1 MSIQGTERENVH
13 TPLQP
18 TNIARIALTITLM
31 ITLGFSGLLTMT
43 FASLVSNEP
52 TQRALADPR
61 FSSTSPLGST
71 SHLGS
76 QPTPTPLLLPSPS
89 PTGPLPP
96 ALPQAITILQA
107 QNHLLYH
114 GNTSLPEIALTFDDG
129 PNPYYTPQI
138 LTILQHYNVKAT
150 FFCIGRLVADY
161 PALVKQE
168 FAAGHTIGNHS
179 WSHPNMALLT
189 PASLQLQLSR
199 TSDAIEAAIG
209 VRPAFFRPPYGRMS
223 VQELTQVYH
232 DGLVTVVWNDE
243 GQDWT
248 RPGVNVIIQR
258 ILGLARNGAI
268 ILMHDGGGDRSQ
280 TVAALP
286 FIINGLQ
293 QRDFQFVT
301 IQQMLKD
308 LQQHTSVPGRDNTP
322 PGSPLPLM
330 IPAAW
335 KREPAM

>member
-1 MSIQGTERENVH
+1 MSIQGTERQNVH

-18 TNIARIALTITLM
+18 TSIARIALTLTLM

-43 FASLVSNEP
+43 FASLVNNEP
-52 TQRALADPR
+52 THRALADPN
-61 FSSTSPLGST
+61 FSSTSRLGST

-96 ALPQAITILQA
+96 ALPQAIAILQA

-189 PASLQLQLSR
+189 PASIHLQLSR

-209 VRPAFFRPPYGRMS
+209 MRPAFFRPPYGRMS
-223 VQELTQVYH
+223 VQELTQAYH
-232 DGLVTVVWNDE
+232 DGLTTVVWNDE
-243 GQDWT
+243 GEDWT

-258 ILGLARNGAI
+258 ILRLASNGAI

-286 FIINGLQ
+286 FIINGLR
-293 QRDFQFVT
+293 QRGFQLVT
-301 IQQMLKD
+301 IQQMLMD
-308 LQQHTSVPGRDNTP
+308 LQQHTSVLTRDNTP

-330 IPAAW
+330 IFAAW
-335 KREPAM
+335 RHEPVM